1 MLLFDKN
8 KVNKH
13 WRNNLILFI
22 CILVLF
28 IIGTSFDFFDKA
40 PFISGVFFTFLVL
53 SSVFVI
59 DFLPIVKK
67 GLLINGFLV
76 IGFIWM
82 DFIFPHRIVGVI
94 GFILLALF
102 LFAITVSL
110 IVHVASSKD
119 VNANIIFSAI
129 NGYLLI
135 GIIGGIALKSIDVF
149 ATNSI
154 LSNSESNSI
163 GQYMYFSYV
172 TLTTL
177 GYGDLTPAV
186 AGSRVVSMLLAITGQ
201 LYIAILIA
209 MLVGKYLSKPADS
222 SNT

>member
-1 MLLFDKN
+1 MLLFDKR

-22 CILVLF
+22 CIIVLF
-28 IIGTSFDFFDKA
+28 VIGTSFDFFDRA

-53 SSVFVI
+53 SAIFAI
-59 DFLPIVKK
+59 DFLPIIKK
-67 GLLINGFLV
+67 GLLINGFFV
-76 IGFIWM
+76 IGFIWL
-82 DFIFPHRIVGVI
+82 DYIYPQRIIGVI
-94 GFILLALF
+94 GFVLLAFF

-129 NGYLLI
+129 NGYLLL
-135 GIIGGIALKSIDVF
+135 GIIGGIALLSIDLF
-149 ATNSI
+149 TPNSI
-154 LSNSESNSI
+154 LSNSELRSMGHYI
-163 GQYMYFSYV
+163 YFSFV

-177 GYGDLTPAV
+177 GYGDLTPVV
-186 AGSRVVSMLLAITGQ
+186 AGSRVVSMLLSISGQ
-201 LYIAILIA
+201 LYVAILIA
-209 MLVGKYLSKPADS
+209 MLVGKYLSKSNES